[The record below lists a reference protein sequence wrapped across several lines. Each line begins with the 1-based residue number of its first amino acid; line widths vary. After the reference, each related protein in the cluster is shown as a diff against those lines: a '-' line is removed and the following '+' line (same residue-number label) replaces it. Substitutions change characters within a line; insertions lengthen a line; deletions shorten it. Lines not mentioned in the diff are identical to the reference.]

1 MLSQYSAKINR
12 NQKKEEETKMENI
25 QVQKRDFTVKA
36 KKLRRLGMVPGSVF
50 GKSLP
55 EAVSIQ
61 IEESIARK
69 LVQQKREGSKL
80 TLDMDGQII
89 PVQIKEKT
97 MNTLNNEIVQL
108 SFQALTEDEK
118 VNSVIHLLLTNDDKV
133 PGQLERMLIEVPY
146 ASLPKDMIDTIT
158 LDLDGIK
165 RGESI
170 MIKDIPELMNGKIDL
185 QIDPDDIVVRV
196 TEKKQNEPVV
206 EEE

>member
-1 MLSQYSAKINR
+1 MRISINR
-12 NQKKEEETKMENI
+12 KRGGIKMENI

-61 IEESIARK
+61 IEESVARK
-69 LVQQKREGSKL
+69 LVQQKREGSRL
-80 TLDMDGQII
+80 TLDMDGQMI

-118 VNSVIHLLLTNDDKV
+118 VNSVIHIMLANDDKV
-133 PGQLERMLIEVPY
+133 PGQLERLLIEVPY
-146 ASLPKDMIDTIT
+146 SSLPKDMIDTIT
-158 LDLDGIK
+158 LNLEGIK

-170 MIKDIPELMNGKIDL
+170 MIKDIPELMSGKVDL
-185 QIDPDDIVVRV
+185 HIDPEEIVVRV

-206 EEE
+206 EE

>member
-1 MLSQYSAKINR
+1 MRISINR
-12 NQKKEEETKMENI
+12 KRGGIKMENI

-61 IEESIARK
+61 IEESVARK
-69 LVQQKREGSKL
+69 LVQQKREGSRL
-80 TLDMDGQII
+80 TLDMDGQMI

-108 SFQALTEDEK
+108 SFQALIEDEK
-118 VNSVIHLLLTNDDKV
+118 VNSVIHIMLANDDKV
-133 PGQLERMLIEVPY
+133 PGQLERLLIEVPY
-146 ASLPKDMIDTIT
+146 SSLPKDMIDTIT
-158 LDLDGIK
+158 LNLEGIK

-170 MIKDIPELMNGKIDL
+170 MIKDIPELMSGKVDL
-185 QIDPDDIVVRV
+185 HIDPEEIVVRV

-206 EEE
+206 EE